1 MTNSTR
7 EIEQVYSDMFD
18 TGCIVPKFVLT
29 GSDGEDDTFAERIM
43 IYRDGDDNNLSE
55 LNRID
60 HGWFKLHYD
69 FEAFLEDYSLIHRL
83 RGEVLSLKGYLF
95 KLVRET
101 KAPKKIGDIEQQIVD
116 LSGRDFG
123 RLFRRIAK
131 TRAAK
136 MANKRAA

>member
-7 EIEQVYSDMFD
+7 EIEQVHSDMFH
-18 TGCIVPKFVLT
+18 TGSVVPKFVLT
-29 GSDGEDDTFAERIM
+29 GSDGEDDTFAERII

-60 HGWFKLHYD
+60 HEWFKLHYD

-83 RGEVLSLKGYLF
+83 RGEVLSLKGHFF
-95 KLVRET
+95 KLVHET
-101 KAPKKIGDIEQQIVD
+101 RAPKKIGDIEQKIVA
-116 LSGRDFG
+116 LSARDFG
-123 RLFRRIAK
+123 RLFKRIAK

-136 MANKRAA
+136 MVNKRAA